1 MKEWMQTEDS
11 ALGARRDTM
20 AMSDLRTPS
29 SFAPETDIIATQ
41 FSPGQFSSGVSGVRF
56 SDQSIEAE
64 TQIAPC
70 VQDNEPMIDDSPM
83 PDAKWES
90 SLAFAESFSVPDE
103 PRLIETILPVRAAPV
118 PETPAQVDE
127 PTAMTEQA
135 AINAA
140 LTRISHIRKALFGAP
155 ELSPRTHQSGV

>member
-11 ALGARRDTM
+11 ALGARRDSM
-20 AMSDLRTPS
+20 VLSDLRTPN
-29 SFAPETDIIATQ
+29 SFAPETDIIASQ

-70 VQDNEPMIDDSPM
+70 VEEDNEPMIDDSPAY
-83 PDAKWES
+83 DSKWES
-90 SLAFAESFSVPDE
+90 SLAFAESFSAPDE

-140 LTRISHIRKALFGAP
+140 LTRISQIRKALFGAS
-155 ELSPRTHQSGV
+155 ELSPRAQSG